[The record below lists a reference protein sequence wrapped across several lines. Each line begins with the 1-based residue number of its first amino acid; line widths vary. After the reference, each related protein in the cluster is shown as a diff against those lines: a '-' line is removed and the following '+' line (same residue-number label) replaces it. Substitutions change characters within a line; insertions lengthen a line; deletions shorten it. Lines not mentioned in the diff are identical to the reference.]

1 MKSHSYSINC
11 YCGVHFV
18 PLVSEEESITG
29 LICTIV
35 YSNYFC
41 NYGYFAFS
49 AMCLLWWQKSNIE
62 HFSGPA
68 AGCLWCEKVNPQA
81 VFCRLLTCLRF
92 SLLVLTL
99 FHLRQQCTVD
109 DEEVFD
115 CLSYGLKRNCN
126 CLTFPLFAAFSI

>member
-1 MKSHSYSINC
+1 MKSYSYSTNR
-11 YCGVHFV
+11 YCSVHFLS
-18 PLVSEEESITG
+18 LVLEEDSITG

-49 AMCLLWWQKSNIE
+49 AMCLLWRQNSNIE

-68 AGCLWCEKVNPQA
+68 AGCLWCEKVKPQA

-115 CLSYGLKRNCN
+115 RLSYGLKRNCN
-126 CLTFPLFAAFSI
+126 CLTFPLFAVFSI